1 MAVAKRATL
10 ADIAA
15 YAGVSTA
22 AVSYYF
28 RGEKNLSVDV
38 TQKIL
43 EAARLYD
50 YTPIHGSYREKPKNN
65 RIVNMC
71 LVLENKDISE
81 DIYFLGM
88 MNGVTDCL
96 AEQGYHLLVSRLV
109 SGDQTLQ
116 ELFIAGLSMSAGVIL
131 CNPRR
136 DHYFE
141 DELEK
146 RKIPY
151 VLLGS
156 SERTESAFYVDVD
169 MRGVGFQ
176 SAEYFLTRGHRR
188 ILYLNLSELML
199 QSQQRLQGFALAY
212 EQRGLRFDPADHVFL
227 PVSVDACYTEVKKRF
242 LDKTYYTAVVTS
254 NEIQGQG
261 VIKALRELRI
271 DIPSNVEL
279 SSMGGT
285 VFGVMTVPSLTTIDF
300 DAHKNGY
307 EAAKML
313 IDILKK
319 KRITPFHM
327 ILPGNFVE
335 RDSTK

>member
-1 MAVAKRATL
+1 MAAMKRVTL
-10 ADIAA
+10 TDIAV

-28 RGEKNLSVDV
+28 RGKKNLSGEV
-38 TQKIL
+38 TRKIQ
-43 EAARLYD
+43 EAAKLYD
-50 YTPIHGSYREKPKNN
+50 YTPIHGEPQGKPKNN

-96 AEQGYHLLVSRLV
+96 AEHGYHLLVSRLV
-109 SGDQTLQ
+109 SGDRALQ
-116 ELFIAGLSMSAGVIL
+116 DLFIAGLGMSAGVIL

-146 RKIPY
+146 QKIPY

-176 SAEYFLTRGHRR
+176 SAEYFLAKGHKR
-188 ILYLNLSELML
+188 ILYLNLPELML

-212 EQRGLRFDPADHVFL
+212 ERRGLRFDPADHVFL
-227 PVSVDACYTEVKKRF
+227 PVSVDACYAEVKKRF
-242 LDKTYYTAVVTS
+242 LNKTCYTAVVTS

-271 DIPSNVEL
+271 DIPSRVEL

-285 VFGVMTVPSLTTIDF
+285 VFSIMTVPSLTTIDF

-307 EAAKML
+307 EAARML